1 MSFFPKRL
9 AKRKAELDEEIQS
22 HLEMDI
28 QARMERGESA
38 ERARAAAMRELGN
51 VALIEDVTRE
61 MWGWMWLERVG
72 QDLRY
77 AIRQLRR
84 SPVFM
89 VTVVATL
96 ALGLGATAAMFT
108 VVDRVLLRPL
118 PYEDSRQ
125 LVEIKEAGRK
135 GVVEFGTPF
144 LDLQQWNER
153 SREIQEIAF
162 YDMNKHVSFL
172 EGSAGSTQV
181 SAPQVSANLFA
192 MLGVHP
198 ALGRSFDGLADSG
211 SVVAEEAQSVILSDS
226 VWREAYGG
234 DAKIPG
240 KTVKLNGKPY
250 VVLGVMPRGFRF
262 PFDAG
267 SPAVWLPIVVGDT
280 DAVRKKD
287 VTPDYQVIGRLKAG
301 SSPAA
306 AESELK
312 VIQAEVSKAY
322 TDPDDRELVTSVKVQ
337 RYDDTLVGSDLR
349 KALLALFG
357 ASGVLWLIACVNGTS
372 LMLARAAA
380 RQREIAVRGALG
392 ASRWRIV
399 HQLLVEGLLLSA
411 LASTLGM
418 GLAMLMLKLFEHGL
432 MMQFHIHEKMAASA
446 PVIGVLVGLTVAT
459 ALLCSVW
466 PALAAARASIEPVLR
481 QGGPQTGASR
491 AHYRMRASLVVAQ
504 IAMSLTLLVGCGL
517 LLRTI
522 YTLRHVPLG
531 FRTDHVIVAN
541 MTIPA
546 YKFAGKNMTTE
557 LYQPLVDRVNH
568 MPGVQSATLMTEVP
582 LGTTGFK
589 MTFTFGDK
597 GHSPAELRRQ
607 DLKAEFRAV
616 GPEMQRVF
624 GFSMLKGRFFN
635 EGDTTGSQPVAIVNR
650 AFAKAYLGENEDL
663 GKILGE
669 SLFGFNETK
678 RAVVVGVFDDE
689 RQVSVAQS
697 SRPEIEVSI
706 PQIRPDT
713 GFYFGAEGFV
723 MDLAVR
729 TERSPSL
736 IIPELRELM
745 RSASPELSTSTF
757 TTMDQIVEDSYGS
770 QQLAARLL
778 MLFGGSALLLCVA
791 GIYGLLAYMVTQ
803 RTRELGLR
811 IALGAQRSDV
821 AWLVLRQACW
831 MLIVGS
837 GAGLV
842 LAYLT
847 SLLLSNFLY
856 GVRPHDPWTMGM
868 VTLLLL
874 MGGLAAA
881 YVPARRAAMVDPM
894 EALRAE

>member
-1 MSFFPKRL
+1 MTFFPRWF
-9 AKRKAELDEEIQS
+9 AKRKAELDEEIQA

-38 ERARAAAMRELGN
+38 EQARKQAMRELGN

-61 MWGWMWLERVG
+61 MWGWAWLERIG

-77 AIRQLRR
+77 SIRQVKM
-84 SPVFM
+84 SPVFTL
-89 VTVVATL
+89 TVVATL

-118 PYEDSRQ
+118 PYEDSHQ

-144 LDLQQWNER
+144 LDLQQWHER
-153 SREIQEIAF
+153 SHEIQDIAF
-162 YDMNKHVSFL
+162 YNMNKHVSFL
-172 EGSAGSTQV
+172 DGSAGSTQV
-181 SAPQVSANLFA
+181 NAPEVSANLFQV
-192 MLGVHP
+192 LGVHP
-198 ALGRSFDGLADSG
+198 ALGRGFDGQGTNG
-211 SVVAEEAQSVILSDS
+211 SVAPEQAQSIVLSDS

-234 DAKIPG
+234 DEKILG
-240 KTVKLNGKPY
+240 RAVKLNGKPY
-250 VVLGVMPRGFRF
+250 IVLGVMPRGFVF
-262 PFDAG
+262 PFNAE
-267 SPAVWLPIVVGDT
+267 SPAVWTPIVIGDA
-280 DAVRKKD
+280 DAIRKKH
-287 VTPDYQVIGRLKAG
+287 VSPDYQVIGRLREGATLT
-301 SSPAA
+301 STVL
-306 AESELK
+306 ELK
-312 VIQAEVSKAY
+312 VIQGDVAKAY
-322 TDPDDRELVTSVKVQ
+322 SDPDDRDLVTSVKAQ
-337 RYDDTLVGSDLR
+337 KYDDTLVGSDLR

-357 ASGVLWLIACVNGTS
+357 AACVLWLIACVNAAS
-372 LMLARAAA
+372 LLLARGAA

-399 HQLLVEGLLLSA
+399 QQLAIEGLVLSA
-411 LASTLGM
+411 IASALGM
-418 GLAMLMLKLFEHGL
+418 GLAMVMLKLFEHGL
-432 MMQFHIHEKMAASA
+432 TTQFHIHEKMVANAT
-446 PVIGVLVGLTVAT
+446 VIGLLVGLTVVS
-459 ALLCSVW
+459 ALLCSMW
-466 PALAAARASIEPVLR
+466 PAIAAARASIEPALR
-481 QGGPQTGASR
+481 QGGTQTNTSSL
-491 AHYRMRASLVVAQ
+491 HYRARALLVVTQ

-517 LLRTI
+517 LLRTL
-522 YTLRHVPLG
+522 YMLRHVPLG

-568 MPGVQSATLMTEVP
+568 MPGVQGASLMTEVP

-589 MTFTFGDK
+589 MTLTFGDK

-635 EGDTTGSQPVAIVNR
+635 EKDTASSQPVAVVNR
-650 AFAKAYLGENEDL
+650 AFVKAYLGEDEDL
-663 GKILGE
+663 EKILGE
-669 SLFGFNETK
+669 DLFAISKDK
-678 RAVVVGVFDDE
+678 RAMVVGVFDDE

-706 PQIRPDT
+706 PQITPGT

-729 TERSPSL
+729 TEQNPSL

-778 MLFGGSALLLCVA
+778 MLFGGAALLLCVT
-791 GIYGLLAYMVTQ
+791 GIYGLLAYLVTQ
-803 RTRELGLR
+803 RSRELGLR
-811 IALGAQRSDV
+811 IALGAQRGDV
-821 AWLVLRQACW
+821 VWLVLRQACW
-831 MLIVGS
+831 MLIVGC
-837 GAGLV
+837 GAGV
-842 LAYLT
+842 MLAYLT
-847 SLLLSNFLY
+847 SLLLGTFLY
-856 GVRPHDPWTMGM
+856 EVRPHDPWTMGA

-874 MGGLAAA
+874 VGGLAAA
-881 YVPARRAAMVDPM
+881 YVPARRAGMVNPM
-894 EALRAE
+894 DVLRAE

>member
-1 MSFFPKRL
+1 MSFFPGRF
-9 AKRKAELDEEIQS
+9 ARRKAELDEEIQA

-38 ERARAAAMRELGN
+38 EEARAQAMRELGN

-61 MWGWMWLERVG
+61 MWGWVWLERVG

-77 AIRQLRR
+77 AIRQLKM
-84 SPVFM
+84 SPVFT

-118 PYEDSRQ
+118 PYEDSRR

-144 LDLQQWNER
+144 LDVQQWHER
-153 SREIQEIAF
+153 SHEIQEIAF
-162 YDMNKHVSFL
+162 YSMNKHVSFL
-172 EGSAGSTQV
+172 DGSAGSTQV
-181 SAPQVSANLFA
+181 NAPEVSANLFA
-192 MLGVHP
+192 VLAVHP
-198 ALGRSFDGLADSG
+198 TMGRGFDGRGNDG
-211 SVVAEEAQSVILSDS
+211 SVVPEQAQSIILSDP

-234 DAKIPG
+234 DEKILS

-250 VVLGVMPRGFRF
+250 VVLGVMPRGFTF

-267 SPAVWLPIVVGDT
+267 SPAVWVPIVVGDA
-280 DAVRKKD
+280 DAVRKKH
-287 VTPDYQVIGRLKAG
+287 VAPNYQVIGRLRTGVSVA
-301 SSPAA
+301 S

-312 VIQAEVSKAY
+312 VIQGDVVKAY
-322 TDPDDRELVTSVKVQ
+322 SDPDDRELVTSVKLQ

-357 ASGVLWLIACVNGTS
+357 AASVLWLIACVNGAS
-372 LMLARAAA
+372 LMLARGAA

-399 HQLLVEGLLLSA
+399 QQLAIEGLVLSA
-411 LASTLGM
+411 IASVLGM
-418 GLAMLMLKLFEHGL
+418 GLAMVMLKLFEHEL
-432 MMQFHIHEKMAASA
+432 TMQFHIHEKMVANVS
-446 PVIGVLVGLTVAT
+446 VIGLLVGLTVAS
-459 ALLCSVW
+459 ALLCSMW
-466 PALAAARASIEPVLR
+466 PAIAAARASIEPALR
-481 QGGPQTGASR
+481 QGGTQTNTSR
-491 AHYRMRASLVVAQ
+491 AHYRTRTLLVVAQ

-546 YKFAGKNMTTE
+546 YKFAGRNMTTE

-607 DLKAEFRAV
+607 DLAAEFRAV

-635 EGDTTGSQPVAIVNR
+635 EGDTASSQPVAIVNR
-650 AFAKAYLGENEDL
+650 AFVKAYLGEDGDL

-669 SLFGFNETK
+669 NLFVISKGK

-706 PQIRPDT
+706 PQITPGT

-729 TERSPSL
+729 TEQSPSL

-757 TTMDQIVEDSYGS
+757 TTMGQIVEDSYGS

-778 MLFGGSALLLCVA
+778 MLFGGAALLLCVA
-791 GIYGLLAYMVTQ
+791 GIYGLLAYLVTQ
-803 RTRELGLR
+803 RSRELGLR

-831 MLIVGS
+831 MLTVGC
-837 GAGLV
+837 GMGLM

-847 SLLLSNFLY
+847 SLLLGTFLY
-856 GVRPHDPWTMGM
+856 GVKPHDPWTMGA
-868 VTLLLL
+868 VTILLLV
-874 MGGLAAA
+874 GGLAAA
-881 YVPARRAAMVDPM
+881 YVPARRAAMVNPM
-894 EALRAE
+894 EVLRAE

>member
-1 MSFFPKRL
+1 MSFFPTRF
-9 AKRKAELDEEIQS
+9 ANRKAELDEEIQA

-61 MWGWMWLERVG
+61 MWGWVWLERVG

-77 AIRQLRR
+77 AIRQLKR

-144 LDLQQWNER
+144 LDVQQWHDR
-153 SREIQEIAF
+153 SHEVQEIAF

-192 MLGVHP
+192 TLGVHP
-198 ALGRSFDGLADSG
+198 ALGRSFDGLADGG
-211 SVVAEEAQSVILSDS
+211 SVVAEEAQSIILSDS

-234 DAKIPG
+234 DAKIVG

-250 VVLGVMPRGFRF
+250 VVLGVMPRGFTF

-280 DAVRKKD
+280 DAVRKKH

-301 SSPAA
+301 SNPAA

-312 VIQAEVSKAY
+312 VIQTEVSKAY

-357 ASGVLWLIACVNGTS
+357 ASGVLWLIACVNGAS

-399 HQLLVEGLLLSA
+399 QQLAIEGLLLSA
-411 LASTLGM
+411 IASALGM
-418 GLAMLMLKLFEHGL
+418 GLVMLMLKLFEHEL
-432 MMQFHIHEKMAASA
+432 TAQFHIHEKMVANLS
-446 PVIGVLVGLTVAT
+446 VIGLLVGLTVAS

-466 PALAAARASIEPVLR
+466 PAIAAARASIEPALR
-481 QGGPQTGASR
+481 QGGPQNTSR
-491 AHYRMRASLVVAQ
+491 THYRTRASLVVVQ
-504 IAMSLTLLVGCGL
+504 LAMSLTLLVGCGL
-517 LLRTI
+517 MLRTI

-635 EGDTTGSQPVAIVNR
+635 ERDTASSQPVAIVNR
-650 AFAKAYLGENEDL
+650 AFAKAYLGEDEDF

-669 SLFGFNETK
+669 SLFGFSKGN

-778 MLFGGSALLLCVA
+778 MLFGGSALLLCVT
-791 GIYGLLAYMVTQ
+791 GIYGLLAYLVTQ

-821 AWLVLRQACW
+821 TWLVLQQACW
-831 MLIVGS
+831 MLAVGCVC
-837 GAGLV
+837 GLMM
-842 LAYLT
+842 AYLT
-847 SLLLSNFLY
+847 NLLLGTFLY
-856 GVRPHDPWTMGM
+856 GVRPHDPWTMGA

-874 MGGLAAA
+874 AGGMSAA
-881 YVPARRAAMVDPM
+881 YVPARRAGMVNPM
-894 EALRAE
+894 EVLRAE

>member
-1 MSFFPKRL
+1 
-9 AKRKAELDEEIQS
+9 
-22 HLEMDI
+22 
-28 QARMERGESA
+28 
-38 ERARAAAMRELGN
+38 
-51 VALIEDVTRE
+51 
-61 MWGWMWLERVG
+61 
-72 QDLRY
+72 
-77 AIRQLRR
+77 
-84 SPVFM
+84 
-89 VTVVATL
+89 
-96 ALGLGATAAMFT
+96 
-108 VVDRVLLRPL
+108 
-118 PYEDSRQ
+118 
-125 LVEIKEAGRK
+125 
-135 GVVEFGTPF
+135 
-144 LDLQQWNER
+144 
-153 SREIQEIAF
+153 
-162 YDMNKHVSFL
+162 VS
-172 EGSAGSTQV
+172 V
-181 SAPQVSANLFA
+181 
-192 MLGVHP
+192 
-198 ALGRSFDGLADSG
+198 
-211 SVVAEEAQSVILSDS
+211 SVI
-226 VWREAYGG
+226 
-234 DAKIPG
+234 
-240 KTVKLNGKPY
+240 
-250 VVLGVMPRGFRF
+250 
-262 PFDAG
+262 
-267 SPAVWLPIVVGDT
+267 
-280 DAVRKKD
+280 
-287 VTPDYQVIGRLKAG
+287 
-301 SSPAA
+301 
-306 AESELK
+306 
-312 VIQAEVSKAY
+312 
-322 TDPDDRELVTSVKVQ
+322 
-337 RYDDTLVGSDLR
+337 
-349 KALLALFG
+349 
-357 ASGVLWLIACVNGTS
+357 
-372 LMLARAAA
+372 
-380 RQREIAVRGALG
+380 
-392 ASRWRIV
+392 
-399 HQLLVEGLLLSA
+399 GL
-411 LASTLGM
+411 
-418 GLAMLMLKLFEHGL
+418 
-432 MMQFHIHEKMAASA
+432 
-446 PVIGVLVGLTVAT
+446 LVGLTVAS

-466 PALAAARASIEPVLR
+466 PAIAAAKASIEPALR
-481 QGGPQTGASR
+481 QGGPQTNASR
-491 AHYRMRASLVVAQ
+491 GHYRARASLVVIQ

-635 EGDTTGSQPVAIVNR
+635 EEDTASSQPVAIVNR
-650 AFAKAYLGENEDL
+650 AFAKAYLGEDEDL

-669 SLFGFNETK
+669 SLFGFSKTR

-729 TERSPSL
+729 TERSPAL
-736 IIPELRELM
+736 MIPELRELM

-778 MLFGGSALLLCVA
+778 MLFAGSALLLCVA
-791 GIYGLLAYMVTQ
+791 GIYGLLAYLVTQ

-811 IALGAQRSDV
+811 IALGAQRNDIT
-821 AWLVLRQACW
+821 WLVLRQACW
-831 MLIVGS
+831 MLTVGS

-847 SLLLSNFLY
+847 SLLLRTLLY
-856 GVRPHDPWTMGM
+856 GVRPHDPWTMGI
-868 VTLLLL
+868 VTILLLS
-874 MGGLAAA
+874 GGLAAA
-881 YVPARRAAMVDPM
+881 YVPARRAAMVNPM

>member
-1 MSFFPKRL
+1 MSFFLMRF
-9 AKRKAELDEEIQS
+9 AKRKAELDEEIQA

-28 QARMERGESA
+28 QARRERGESA

-61 MWGWMWLERVG
+61 MWGWVWLERVG

-144 LDLQQWNER
+144 LDVQQWHDR
-153 SREIQEIAF
+153 SHEVQEIAF

-192 MLGVHP
+192 TLGVHP
-198 ALGRSFDGLADSG
+198 ALGRSFDGLADGG
-211 SVVAEEAQSVILSDS
+211 SVVAEEAQSIILSDS

-234 DAKIPG
+234 DAKIVG

-250 VVLGVMPRGFRF
+250 VVLGVMPRGFTF

-280 DAVRKKD
+280 DAVRKKH

-301 SSPAA
+301 SNPAA

-312 VIQAEVSKAY
+312 VIQTEVSKAY

-357 ASGVLWLIACVNGTS
+357 ASGVLWLIACVNGAS
-372 LMLARAAA
+372 LMLARAAV

-399 HQLLVEGLLLSA
+399 QQLAIEGLLLSA
-411 LASTLGM
+411 IASALGM

-432 MMQFHIHEKMAASA
+432 TAQFHIHEKMVANLS
-446 PVIGVLVGLTVAT
+446 VIGLLVGLTVAS

-466 PALAAARASIEPVLR
+466 PAIAAARASIEPALR
-481 QGGPQTGASR
+481 QGGQQNTSR
-491 AHYRMRASLVVAQ
+491 THYRTRASLVVVQ
-504 IAMSLTLLVGCGL
+504 LAMSLTLLVGCGL

-557 LYQPLVDRVNH
+557 FYQPLVDRVNH

-635 EGDTTGSQPVAIVNR
+635 ERDTASSQPVAIVNR
-650 AFAKAYLGENEDL
+650 AFAKAYLGEDEDF

-669 SLFGFNETK
+669 SLFGFSKGN

-778 MLFGGSALLLCVA
+778 MLFGGSALLLCVT
-791 GIYGLLAYMVTQ
+791 GIYGLLAYLVTQ

-821 AWLVLRQACW
+821 TWLVLRQACW
-831 MLIVGS
+831 MLAVGCVC
-837 GAGLV
+837 GLMM
-842 LAYLT
+842 AYLT
-847 SLLLSNFLY
+847 NLLLGTFLY
-856 GVRPHDPWTMGM
+856 GVRAHDPWTMGA

-874 MGGLAAA
+874 AGGMSAA
-881 YVPARRAAMVDPM
+881 YVPARRAGMVNPM
-894 EALRAE
+894 EVLRAE